1 MLKQTPL
8 FIVLT
13 IGLLISIP
21 TTFYYLFIE
30 NAGGMAL
37 AGFLAGVSSVVMLV
51 FLLLERLF
59 VRNTTISQR
68 KVWIV
73 ELFLIAILLFAYL
86 IRQPTYFLKVNDNIQ
101 WFGILYNDQKTDR
114 KAEYAF
120 PNNKVLTIQRNE
132 ILFVSQQEV
141 GEKTMDIKSTGNN

>member
-1 MLKQTPL
+1 
-8 FIVLT
+8 
-13 IGLLISIP
+13 
-21 TTFYYLFIE
+21 
-30 NAGGMAL
+30 MAL